1 MGAFRLKW
9 MNQYKVQCTEAWT
22 PTCTIHNWSDPL
34 MKGTPGDLSLA
45 IEQVQIFE
53 INWSPSTYPTF
64 SDQYLRLPH
73 QKGRFG
79 QICGGGSKMKCV
91 PTTTFF
97 YFHPKVDL
105 NLSQNRFI
113 FVSELFQ
120 SVFIFVPANPRWIG
134 GYEILIFHCDSALFP
149 DDDINLHICD
159 IVRNS
164 AGNMIWIVQ

>member
-1 MGAFRLKW
+1 
-9 MNQYKVQCTEAWT
+9 
-22 PTCTIHNWSDPL
+22 
-34 MKGTPGDLSLA
+34 
-45 IEQVQIFE
+45 
-53 INWSPSTYPTF
+53 
-64 SDQYLRLPH
+64 
-73 QKGRFG
+73 
-79 QICGGGSKMKCV
+79 MKCV

-97 YFHPKVDL
+97 YFRPTVGL

-159 IVRNS
+159 SVRNS